1 MCTVSEPD
9 PRTKDPEHAAPQCG
23 AFGRFQE
30 GSAEN
35 WSRCLKMVRTA
46 SYSKQ
51 RTHSRASSQSPVSQS
66 LRIIKCGLK
75 RNEFLNIRMTE
86 VRVKGEE
93 GGACPWPQLI
103 PSMAWKSNPLSKEL
117 RWRLSFV
124 QKFQWQ
130 KIMAIPSL
138 SCKFVQ
144 SSSCFHRPLENASL
158 LSLIAHAWSEEWRKQ
173 ITQLI

>member
-1 MCTVSEPD
+1 MWPKKKWV
-9 PRTKDPEHAAPQCG
+9 
-23 AFGRFQE
+23 
-30 GSAEN
+30 
-35 WSRCLKMVRTA
+35 LKH
-46 SYSKQ
+46 K
-51 RTHSRASSQSPVSQS
+51 S
-66 LRIIKCGLK
+66 LRIL
-75 RNEFLNIRMTE
+75 RPVHE
-86 VRVKGEE
+86 VNQDPCLWESSLWRLQKAGPLENGTAQMSKLELEGKEWLSVQNSNDRSESE

-117 RWRLSFV
+117 RWRPSFV

-144 SSSCFHRPLENASL
+144 SSSCFHRPLENANL